1 MKRFLILLAISAVLM
16 TACDNK
22 EHSFMS
28 EAVKHLKI
36 KQSIHYKINQKYYYL
51 NAKDTAYT
59 PCEVWIVRNNADSL
73 RKGTVW
79 ANNYYRPYHMFLENG
94 DFYLSIPPKKVT
106 AFYPKFKGGLIS
118 NVDAIDFFL
127 TPELFEKQ
135 LSDSNNLV
143 SITDTIFQNNDCK
156 KIFIQSSKSKK
167 STQSA
172 TYIISKNHYM
182 PLYAVLKTRTKEYTL
197 FEELTFSDFTF
208 NQVNAK
214 GLHKKQ
220 ERILSENPVEDREAS
235 SETSKLE
242 SMLHMGDKAPL
253 FKGKFY
259 SDKADFTLKDY
270 IGKHIIIVDFWYT
283 HCPPCVRAIPSLMSL
298 YEEHKDK
305 GLKIF
310 GLNSVDNQARSLK
323 NLDKFLSK
331 RTINYDIVM
340 IESEVDMNYKI
351 KQYPTL
357 YIIDKNGDI
366 AFVELG
372 YTEES
377 FEHLKAKVE
386 ALLK

>member
-1 MKRFLILLAISAVLM
+1 M
-16 TACDNK
+16 TACDDK
-22 EHSFMS
+22 ERSFMS
-28 EAVKHLKI
+28 EAILHLKE

-51 NAKDTAYT
+51 NTKDTAYT
-59 PCEVWIVRNNADSL
+59 PCEVWIVRNDADSL

-118 NVDAIDFFL
+118 DVDAIDFFL
-127 TPELFEKQ
+127 TPELFEEQ
-135 LSDSNNLV
+135 LADSNDLV

-156 KIFIQSSKSKK
+156 KIFIQTPKSKQ
-167 STQSA
+167 TY
-172 TYIISKNHYM
+172 TYIFSKEHYM
-182 PLYAVLKTRTKEYTL
+182 PLYAVLKTKTKEYTL

-214 GLHKKQ
+214 ELHKRQDKV
-220 ERILSENPVEDREAS
+220 LLENPIEDREAS

-242 SMLHMGDKAPL
+242 SMLHLGDKAPL
-253 FKGKFY
+253 FEGTFY
-259 SDKADFTLKDY
+259 SEEETFKLEDY
-270 IGKHIIIVDFWYT
+270 IGEHIIIVDFWYT
-283 HCPPCVRAIPSLMSL
+283 HCPPCVRAIPSLMNL
-298 YEEHKDK
+298 YEENKDK

-310 GLNSVDNQARSLK
+310 GLNSVDNQPRSLK

-331 RTINYDIVM
+331 RTINYDIIM
-340 IESEVDMNYKI
+340 IESEVDINYKI

-357 YIIDKNGDI
+357 YIIDKNGEI
-366 AFVELG
+366 AFVEVG
-372 YTEES
+372 YTKEK

>member
-1 MKRFLILLAISAVLM
+1 M
-16 TACDNK
+16 TACDNN
-22 EHSFMS
+22 ERSFMS
-28 EAVKHLKI
+28 EAVSHLKE

-51 NAKDTAYT
+51 DAKDTAYT
-59 PCEVWIVRNNADSL
+59 PCEVWIVRNDADSL

-79 ANNYYRPYHMFLENG
+79 ANNYYRPYNMFLENG

-106 AFYPKFKGGLIS
+106 AFYPQFKGGLIS
-118 NVDAIDFFL
+118 DVDAIDFFL
-127 TPELFEKQ
+127 KPKIFEKQ
-135 LSDSNNLV
+135 LVDSKSLV
-143 SITDTIFQNNDCK
+143 KITDTIFQNNDCK
-156 KIFIQSSKSKK
+156 KFYIQSSKRNKSK
-167 STQSA
+167 QSI
-172 TYIISKNHYM
+172 TYIVSKEHYM
-182 PLYAVLKTRTKEYTL
+182 PLYTVLKTTTKEYTL
-197 FEELTFSDFTF
+197 FEELTFSDFAF
-208 NQVNAK
+208 NQVNAEE
-214 GLHKKQ
+214 LHKTQKK
-220 ERILSENPVEDREAS
+220 IISENPIEDQEAS

-242 SMLHMGDKAPL
+242 GMLHIGDKAPL
-253 FKGKFY
+253 FEGRFY
-259 SDKADFTLKDY
+259 SEDENFKLEDY
-270 IGKHIIIVDFWYT
+270 IGKHVIIVDFWYT

-298 YEEHKDK
+298 YEENKDK

-310 GLNSVDNQARSLK
+310 GLNSVDNQPRSLK

-372 YTEES
+372 YTEEK
-377 FEHLKAKVE
+377 FKHLKAKVE